1 MADKK
6 ISALTASTTPLAGTE
21 VLPIVQSGA
30 TVKVAVS
37 DLTAGRSVS
46 MSELTVTSTSLNIAT
61 ITGGT
66 SSNQGAS
73 TYYKAGATLV
83 AAFGDTS
90 SIMGGTPATSA
101 TIFTGSAMPL
111 NIAVSGGNKWQFT
124 AAGNLSALQSGNGI
138 DFSATPGTGTS
149 ELFADYEEGTWT
161 PSLTASTSGTITA
174 SGIGRYTKIGRTVTL
189 TGYINV
195 SAISSPVGDLVLNGF
210 PFTVGAESAAGGLQ
224 PYGWANNVTTAG
236 MYIGV
241 NASNTTA
248 LVRGFLLG
256 AQVTGLAAN
265 SQNGAGFQMS
275 ITYNT

>member
-37 DLTAGRSVS
+37 DLTAGRAVS
-46 MSELTVTSTSLNIAT
+46 MSGLTVTSSGLNIAT

-66 SSNQGAS
+66 ASNQGAS
-73 TYYKAGATLV
+73 TYYKADTTLV

-101 TIFTGSAMPL
+101 TIYTGSAIPL

-149 ELFADYEEGTWT
+149 ELLADYEEGDWT
-161 PSLTASTSGTITA
+161 GTLTAATPPTVAVTA
-174 SGIGRYTKIGRTVTL
+174 TGNYTKIGRQVTVN
-189 TGYINV
+189 IQFSNV
-195 SAISSPVGDLVLNGF
+195 S
-210 PFTVGAESAAGGLQ
+210 TVGAVGTLQITGL
-224 PYGWANNVTTAG
+224 PFTPSFDA
-236 MYIGV
+236 
-241 NASNTTA
+241 
-248 LVRGFLLG
+248 LG
-256 AQVTGLAAN
+256 ACGKVAQSANVDSSYVANGNTSIRLVT
-265 SQNGAGFQMS
+265 QNALSYEAIIAVVGVYLWVS
-275 ITYNT
+275 ISYFV